1 MIINKIYQ
9 DMKDFIITVLA
20 ICFLGAFNV
29 SAQSEKLIKAAEEGD
44 AGSQFLY

>member
-1 MIINKIYQ
+1 
-9 DMKDFIITVLA
+9 MKDFIITVLA

-29 SAQSEKLIKAAEEGD
+29 SAQSEKLIKAAEKGD